1 MITKEQVT
9 ALVEEKIAGTDLFI
23 VEVNVKPG
31 NKIEV
36 FIDRDSGLALEDC
49 LKVSRHIEGNL
60 DREVEDYAL
69 DVSSPGVGRPLKLK
83 RQYFKNIG
91 RNVEIK
97 LTDGSKIE
105 GTLTAA
111 DDEKIIIHTRTKEE
125 VEGKK
130 GKKWV
135 ERDNEVPF
143 DTISETKITISF
155 K

>member
-1 MITKEQVT
+1 MITKEQVA

-23 VEVNVKPG
+23 VEINVKLG

-60 DREVEDYAL
+60 DREVEDYSL

-97 LTDGSKIE
+97 LQDGSKLE

-111 DDEKIIIHTRTKEE
+111 DEEKIVVHTRTKEE

-135 ERDNEVPF
+135 ERDTEVPF

>member
-1 MITKEQVT
+1 MITAEQIRT
-9 ALVEEKIAGTDLFI
+9 LVEEKIADTDLFI
-23 VEVNVKPG
+23 VEINVKPG
-31 NKIEV
+31 NKIEI

-49 LKVSRHIEGNL
+49 LRVSRHVEGSL
-60 DREVEDYAL
+60 DRETEDFAL

-83 RQYFKNIG
+83 RQYFKNVG

-105 GTLTAA
+105 GALTSA
-111 DDEKIIIHTRTKEE
+111 DEEKIIVQTRTKEE

-135 ERDNEVPF
+135 ERDHELPYENI
-143 DTISETKITISF
+143 TETKITISF

>member
-49 LKVSRHIEGNL
+49 LKVSRHVEGNL

-91 RNVEIK
+91 RNVDIK
-97 LTDGSKIE
+97 LQDGSKLE

-111 DDEKIIIHTRTKEE
+111 DEDKIVVHTRTKEE

-135 ERDNEVPF
+135 ERDTEVPF
-143 DTISETKITISF
+143 ESISETKITISF

>member
-1 MITKEQVT
+1 MITADQIR

-23 VEVNVKPG
+23 VEIIVKPG
-31 NKIEV
+31 NKIEI

-49 LKVSRHIEGNL
+49 LSVSRHVEGSL
-60 DREVEDYAL
+60 DREKEDFAL
-69 DVSSPGVGRPLKLK
+69 DVSSPGVGKPLKLK

-91 RNVEIK
+91 RTVEIK
-97 LTDGSKIE
+97 LSEGGKLE
-105 GTLTAA
+105 GTMTAA
-111 DDEKIIIHTRTKEE
+111 NEEAVTVLTKSKEE

-135 ERDNEVPF
+135 EREITLPYDQ
-143 DTISETKITISF
+143 IIETKITISF

>member
-36 FIDRDSGLALEDC
+36 FVDRDSGLALEDC

-105 GTLTAA
+105 GTLNAA
-111 DDEKIIIHTRTKEE
+111 DDEKIIVHTRTKEE